1 MRQFLVKGGR
11 NEGEGGPLKED
22 CKREVMKSNREKN
35 RSRREKR
42 NAGRRAG
49 EMCSARLEKC
59 EISGEMKGKPEGE
72 VLKDEGVYV
81 VAGMPGVDEEQGR
94 DAVFY
99 RNGEGGVLEVFR
111 RSVPERERERRER
124 LPKVCAFGDFLRVL
138 GSFAGDGCLSR
149 AGAGDKP
156 GKLKA
161 FRELEKL
168 TALCAPEILGVERI
182 FPAGRVCL
190 RRGNRL
196 LEPGEGGVCGGIVI
210 DLSDLFK

>member
-1 MRQFLVKGGR
+1 MIIPGKEEEGMR
-11 NEGEGGPLKED
+11 GEGGSIKED
-22 CKREVMKSNREKN
+22 CKREAMKSNREKDH
-35 RSRREKR
+35 SRRGKR
-42 NAGRRAG
+42 NAGCCAG

-59 EISGEMKGKPEGE
+59 EMSGEMKGRPEDAM
-72 VLKDEGVYV
+72 LKDGGVYV
-81 VAGMPGVDEEQGR
+81 VAGMPGVDEEQRR

-111 RSVPERERERRER
+111 RSVPEQELERRQR

-149 AGAGDKP
+149 AGNGDKP
-156 GKLKA
+156 GRLKA

-168 TALCAPEILGVERI
+168 MVLCAPEIWGVERI

-196 LEPGEGGVCGGIVI
+196 LEPGEGGACERIVI

>member
-1 MRQFLVKGGR
+1 MRGG
-11 NEGEGGPLKED
+11 GSIKED
-22 CKREVMKSNREKN
+22 CKREAMKSNREKDH
-35 RSRREKR
+35 SRRGKR
-42 NAGRRAG
+42 NAGCCAG

-59 EISGEMKGKPEGE
+59 EMSGEMKGRPEDAM
-72 VLKDEGVYV
+72 LKDGGVYV
-81 VAGMPGVDEEQGR
+81 VAGMPGVDEEQRR

-111 RSVPERERERRER
+111 LSVPEQELERRQR

-138 GSFAGDGCLSR
+138 GSFAEDGCLSR
-149 AGAGDKP
+149 AGNKP
-156 GKLKA
+156 GRLKA

-168 TALCAPEILGVERI
+168 MVLYAPEIWGVERI
-182 FPAGRVCL
+182 FPVGRVCL

-196 LEPGEGGVCGGIVI
+196 LEPGEGGACEGIVI